1 MRSIVV
7 VFLALFSF
15 SVCAQAP
22 YLVKDIN
29 TTYLPSARSS
39 LPTSFTAWNGRTYFV
54 ATLDASGT
62 ELWSTDGTSQGTRIV
77 ADIIPGSAG
86 SSPSSLSIVNGTLLF
101 TARDVDHG
109 VELWT
114 TDGTAS
120 GTHRLLDLNPGPNSS
135 TPGARIL
142 YKNRMLFTAD
152 DGVSGRELW
161 ITDGTASG
169 TRLLRDLEPGSA
181 SSSPTSFVQLG
192 DTVYFYAAGAIWKT
206 DGTDAGTIKVVTMTA
221 RNFRVAGSLIFLQGF
236 TAATGWELWVSD
248 GTDAG
253 THMVTEIVP
262 GTSGGLTTNFSSVE
276 LTPFGDRLLF
286 PATDAAHG
294 RELWISDGT
303 AAGTHLVRDLIPG
316 SKGRWDND
324 VALLTTFGSRAYFS
338 AFDQEHGY
346 ELWVT
351 DGTESGTTLF
361 IDFAP
366 GAASSSPFTVV
377 SGAQL
382 YIGADAR
389 LWVSDGT
396 TAGTHLLQVADG
408 PQYPGS
414 LSPIDGKVY
423 FSGSTSLTGS
433 EPWISDGTSAG
444 TRMIANL
451 SPDPVPSSTPAQL
464 TAARDLLFFYATR
477 GKATNP
483 NSPETTL
490 WRSDGTE
497 AGTFPVGDP
506 AGTKTDLTAVGP
518 FVFFPDG
525 YNSTNYLLNDGT
537 PGGTRSAALLLPPF
551 GGAPASAIYPFGDTL
566 FVNAGNSL
574 WKTASAL
581 NAPAVSLGSIYYPH
595 DLIEVAGQ
603 YAFYASMG
611 QLYDYGLW
619 MTDGTTAGTRAVV
632 PRVEGINDYT
642 ILAAAAGNV
651 YFITAKRDQ
660 QPPALWKSDGT
671 FDGTVKVK
679 DLPFGDVLWGPHYA
693 AAQRKLFFESNGKVW
708 VSDGTESGTME
719 LVNVGAEPSTE
730 VTDFKA
736 AGDRVVFLK
745 KFDVPGGYNSEL
757 WSTDGT
763 PAGTRVLKQLGAV
776 RTQLGSFDGNAYFAA
791 PDDVYGTE
799 LWMTNGTPEGTKM
812 AADLNPGAASSSP
825 YGFAKVR
832 NTLYFSAQTDTTG
845 LELWALPLTEPV
857 LTVADTHATEG
868 DTGTSV
874 ARFVVSL
881 NPASS
886 QNVTV
891 SYATADGIARAG
903 EDYEAASGTL
913 TFSPGETSKT
923 IDVRIIGDTAVENN
937 ESFFVTLRDA
947 NGARVVKADA
957 AGVVTDDD
965 QTADV
970 SIVPSFVN
978 SSTLGQDV
986 LVSNAGPRAATNIKI
1001 TITTTPDP
1009 YDSSRSCYTCSIP
1022 QLATGKSTLSGSSY
1036 ISSGDQVYRSAFV
1049 SAQERDPQTS
1059 NNVTSWT
1066 ANSGGSI
1073 AMNAAYLTTGATAT
1087 ITTRLYSANPTI
1099 TNSDPAVIAVPPAVT
1114 KVNDQYGT
1122 FVITAL
1128 KPGTSTIRIDPISN
1142 PLLVTVVAPGTAPRW
1157 PGAVNMSM
1165 ILTGSRLDQPAIMT
1179 IKPAGRAPMTGALA
1193 TGTITAS
1200 VGGHELARRTL
1211 SGSST
1216 SDIVFP
1222 VYLPAVGPNALRV
1235 EYSGDTAFLP
1245 QSAEYSVFMNKGNV
1259 TLTGGLEATGSAYKL
1274 TVNAAG
1280 SPAAS
1285 PTGTLVVLLGSTE
1298 LTRVALSPSNG
1309 GVSTAQATLTN
1320 LPASPTLTVQYLG
1333 DAFYNAGS
1341 QQIRVVTPRRRSARH

>member
-1 MRSIVV
+1 MRITIVLLLV
-7 VFLALFSF
+7 LLSF
-15 SVCAQAP
+15 SLCAQTP

-29 TTYLPSARSS
+29 TTYLPSAKSS
-39 LPTSFTAWNGRTYFV
+39 APTEFTAWNGRTYFV
-54 ATLDASGT
+54 ATTDAPGT

-77 ADIIPGSAG
+77 ADIIPGSA
-86 SSPSSLSIVNGTLLF
+86 SSNPSSLTVVNGTLLL

-109 VELWT
+109 IELWT
-114 TDGTAS
+114 TDGTAA
-120 GTHRLLDLNPGPNSS
+120 GTHRLLDLNPGPNSAS
-135 TPGARIL
+135 PGSRIH
-142 YKNRMLFTAD
+142 YKNRMLFSAD

-161 ITDGTASG
+161 ITDGTAAG
-169 TRLLRDLEPGSA
+169 TRLVRDLEPGNA
-181 SSSPTSFVQLG
+181 SSSPTYFAQLG

-221 RNFRVAGSLIFLQGF
+221 RNFRVVGSLIFLQGF

-248 GTDAG
+248 GTEAG
-253 THMVTEIVP
+253 TRMVTEIVP
-262 GTSGGLTTNFSSVE
+262 GTRGGLTTNYSSLE
-276 LTPFGDRLLF
+276 FTRLGDRLLF
-286 PATDAAHG
+286 PATDDAHG

-303 AAGTHLVRDLIPG
+303 AAGTHILRDLIPG
-316 SKGRWDND
+316 PKGMWDHD
-324 VALLTTFGSRAYFS
+324 FASLTTLGSRAYF
-338 AFDQEHGY
+338 AAADQEHGN

-351 DGTESGTTLF
+351 DGTEGGTALF
-361 IDFAP
+361 VDFVP
-366 GAASSSPFTVV
+366 GAASSYPFFVAG
-377 SGAQL
+377 GAQL
-382 YIGADAR
+382 YVVADAR
-389 LWVSDGT
+389 LWVTDGT
-396 TAGTHLLQVADG
+396 TAGTHAVQGADG
-408 PQYPGS
+408 PQNPGS
-414 LSPIDGKVY
+414 LWPVDGKLY
-423 FSGSTSLTGS
+423 FGGATPLTGT
-433 EPWISDGTSAG
+433 EPWVSDGTSAG

-451 SPDPVPSSTPAQL
+451 SPDPVPSSTPSQL

-477 GKATNP
+477 GKVTNP
-483 NSPETTL
+483 NQPETTL

-506 AGTKTDLTAVGP
+506 GGTNTALTAVGP

-537 PGGTRSAALLLPPF
+537 PGGTKSAAYLLPPF
-551 GGAPASAIYPFGDTL
+551 GGAPASAIYPFGDAL

-574 WKTASAL
+574 WKTAAAL
-581 NAPAVSLGSIYYPH
+581 NAPAVPLGSFYPH

-632 PRVEGINDYT
+632 PRVEGFSNYT
-642 ILAAAAGNV
+642 ILTSAAGNI
-651 YFITAKRDQ
+651 YFIAEKRDQ

-730 VTDFKA
+730 ITDFKA
-736 AGDRVVFLK
+736 AGDRVVFIK
-745 KFDVPGGYNSEL
+745 QHDVPGGYDSEL
-757 WSTDGT
+757 WSSDGT

-791 PDDVYGTE
+791 PDDVHGTE
-799 LWMTNGTPEGTKM
+799 LWVTNGTAEGTKM
-812 AADLNPGAASSSP
+812 VADLNPGAASSSP
-825 YGFAKVR
+825 YGFAKVH
-832 NTLYFSAQTDTTG
+832 NTLYFSAQTETAG
-845 LELWALPLTEPV
+845 IELWALPLTEPV
-857 LTVADTHATEG
+857 LSVADTHATEG

-891 SYATADGIARAG
+891 SYATADGAARAG
-903 EDYEAASGTL
+903 EDYQAAAGTL
-913 TFSPGETSKT
+913 TFSPGETEKT
-923 IDVRIIGDTAVENN
+923 IDVRVIGDTAVEDN
-937 ESFFVTLRDA
+937 ESFLLALRDA
-947 NGARVVKADA
+947 NGARLVKAA
-957 AGVVTDDD
+957 ATGVVTDDD

-970 SIVPSFVN
+970 SIVPSFLN
-978 SSTLGQDV
+978 SSYLSESV

-1001 TITTTPDP
+1001 TMTTTSD
-1009 YDSSRSCYTCSIP
+1009 YTGQNCWTCSIP
-1022 QLATGKSTLSGSSY
+1022 QLAAGKSALAGSPY
-1036 ISSGDQVYRSAFV
+1036 SSSDQAYRSAIV

-1059 NNVTSWT
+1059 NNSASWT
-1066 ANSGGSI
+1066 VNSSRTI

-1087 ITTRLYSANPTI
+1087 ITTELYSANPTI
-1099 TNSDPAVIAVPPAVT
+1099 TISDPTVIAVPPAVT
-1114 KVNDQYGT
+1114 KVDEHYGT
-1122 FVITAL
+1122 FDITAL
-1128 KPGTSTIRIDPISN
+1128 KPGTSTIRVEPITA
-1142 PLLVTVVAPGTAPRW
+1142 PLLVTVVAPGTTPRW
-1157 PGAVNMSM
+1157 PGAVNLS
-1165 ILTGSRLDQPAIMT
+1165 ISFSAARFDRPAT
-1179 IKPAGRAPMTGALA
+1179 VTVKPTGRAPLTGASA
-1193 TGTITAS
+1193 TGTITVTAA
-1200 VGGHELARRTL
+1200 GQELARRTL
-1211 SGSST
+1211 SGTTPSE
-1216 SDIVFP
+1216 IVFP
-1222 VYLPAVGPNALRV
+1222 VYLPSVGANEWRIA
-1235 EYSGDTAFLP
+1235 YSGDAAFLP
-1245 QSAEYSVFMNKGNV
+1245 QSTEGSIFINKGNV
-1259 TLTGGLEATGSAYKL
+1259 TLTGGLEATGTAYKL

-1298 LTRVALSPSNG
+1298 LTRVALSSLNG
-1309 GVSTAQATLTN
+1309 GTSTAQATLTN

-1341 QQIRVVTPRRRSARH
+1341 QQIRVVTPRRHSARH